1 MLKRTLAMLLCI
13 LLIAGALAGCGPKG
27 DISSGAAEQDYPVT
41 VNEVTIKDEP
51 KGVVVLSPNLAEVIM
66 ALGYEMQLCG
76 KSASCTQEDLS
87 VLPDMTLDDPQT
99 ILGVGADLALTE
111 QAPTEEQKKA
121 LNDAGVDVVTIAP
134 AVSREDFARLYR
146 EVAACMQG
154 GAKGYERGEKI
165 AEGIFSTI
173 DDISRQIP
181 QTDTPV
187 SVCYLYDTEGSVV
200 TGDTLEGKLIECA
213 GLINAASDGTGNRM
227 EVDTLLMVQ
236 PQYVF
241 CPTGLK
247 ETLAQ
252 TDKFKDLT
260 AVKEGRVYE
269 MDPSLMQW
277 EGNGVIA
284 AVSFMA
290 GTVFPSLAEGTASLA
305 PDGGESQNPP
315 GGNPD
320 MNVGEEVSSTPSKPE
335 GDSLKLG
342 DEGDAVKN
350 LQVRL
355 SELGYL
361 FVQPTG
367 LYGEGTQQSVMDFQY
382 VNKLKITGV
391 ADEETVNLMFGA
403 DALARPEGNL
413 IYSMDE

>member
-1 MLKRTLAMLLCI
+1 MLKRSFAALLGV
-13 LLIAGALAGCGPKG
+13 LLMIGACLGCGPQG
-27 DISSGAAEQDYPVT
+27 DISSGVAERDFPVT
-41 VNEVTIKDEP
+41 VNEVTIQDEP
-51 KGVVVLSPNLAEVIM
+51 KGVVVLSPNLAEVIL

-76 KSASCTQEDLS
+76 KGAACTQEDLS
-87 VLPDMTLDDPQT
+87 VLPDMTMDDPQS
-99 ILGVGADLALTE
+99 ILGVGADLVLTE
-111 QAPTEEQKKA
+111 QSPTEEQKKG

-134 AVSREDFARLYR
+134 AVSREDFTRLYR
-146 EVAACMQG
+146 EVGASIMG
-154 GAKGYERGEKI
+154 GVKGYERGEKI

-187 SVCYLYDTEGSVV
+187 SVCYLYDVEGGVV

-213 GLINAASDGTGNRM
+213 GLINAASDGVDNHM

-236 PQYVF
+236 PQYIF

-252 TDKFKDLT
+252 TDKYKNLT
-260 AVKEGRVYE
+260 AVQEGRVYE
-269 MDPSLMQW
+269 MDPALMQW
-277 EGNGVIA
+277 QGNGVIS

-290 GTVFPSLAEGTASLA
+290 GTVYPSLAEGTTSLA
-305 PDGGESQNPP
+305 PEDGQSQAPT

-320 MNVGEEVSSTPSKPE
+320 MNVGDVSSAPAQPE

-350 LQVRL
+350 LQLRL
-355 SELGYL
+355 AELGYL

-382 VNKLKITGV
+382 VNQLKITGV
-391 ADEETVNLMFGA
+391 ADEETVNRLFAA
-403 DALARPEGNL
+403 DAQPRPEGNL
-413 IYSMDE
+413 IYSADE